1 MLVTHLIRKLGWV
14 SLIAL
19 VVLATTGGCGDS
31 EKEHDAVKQWSQVPE
46 MTIVVDKVYKFTIET
61 THGTLRGMLSP
72 QHAPV
77 TVNSFVFLAREG
89 YFDGVIVHRV
99 LKGFVLQTGDPTGTG
114 SGSPGY
120 RFHDEP
126 VVGEYE
132 KGTLAMANSGP
143 NTNGS
148 QFFVVLDDLRG
159 RLPKDYTIFGQVSE
173 DDFPVLDSIADVEV
187 KASPTGGEKSRPVD
201 QVVVKKITVTEE

>member
-1 MLVTHLIRKLGWV
+1 MIDVN
-14 SLIAL
+14 
-19 VVLATTGGCGDS
+19 
-31 EKEHDAVKQWSQVPE
+31 
-46 MTIVVDKVYKFTIET
+46 KVYKFTIET
-61 THGTLRGMLSP
+61 TLGTMTGELHAMD
-72 QHAPV
+72 APV

-114 SGSPGY
+114 SGGPGY
-120 RFHDEP
+120 RFHDEE
-126 VVGEYE
+126 VVGEYL

-159 RLPKDYTIFGQVSE
+159 RLPKDYTIFGQV
-173 DDFPVLDSIADVEV
+173 DDTGFGVIDAIAEVEV
-187 KASPTGGEKSRPVD
+187 MVPAGGSEKSRPVEEIIV
-201 QVVVKKITVTEE
+201 QKVTIEEQ

>member
-1 MLVTHLIRKLGWV
+1 MRNTVRSLRLIIPVAFAILV
-14 SLIAL
+14 SAS
-19 VVLATTGGCGDS
+19 ACGGS
-31 EKEHDAVKQWSQVPE
+31 EEEGGTMKQWGKAPE
-46 MTIVVDKVYKFTIET
+46 MTIDVNKVYRFTIET
-61 THGTLRGMLSP
+61 TLGTLTGELRP
-72 QHAPV
+72 KDAPV

-114 SGSPGY
+114 SGGPGY
-120 RFHDEP
+120 RFHDED
-126 VVGEYE
+126 VVGDYL

-159 RLPKDYTIFGQVSE
+159 RLPKDYTIFGQV
-173 DDFPVLDSIADVEV
+173 DGGFGVLDAIAQVEV
-187 KASPTGGEKSRPVD
+187 MVPAGGSEKSRPVE
-201 QVVVKKITVTEE
+201 QIVVQRVTIEEQ

>member
-1 MLVTHLIRKLGWV
+1 MRNTVRSLRLIIPVALAILVTV
-14 SLIAL
+14 SACDGSEEE
-19 VVLATTGGCGDS
+19 GG
-31 EKEHDAVKQWSQVPE
+31 AMKQWSKAPE
-46 MTIVVDKVYKFTIET
+46 MMIDVNKVYKFTIET
-61 THGTLRGMLSP
+61 TLGTMTGELHAMD
-72 QHAPV
+72 APV

-114 SGSPGY
+114 SGGPGY
-120 RFHDEP
+120 RFHDEE
-126 VVGEYE
+126 VVGEYL

-159 RLPKDYTIFGQVSE
+159 RLPKDYTIFGQV
-173 DDFPVLDSIADVEV
+173 DDTGFGVIDAIAEVEV
-187 KASPTGGEKSRPVD
+187 MVPAGGSEKSRPVEEIIV
-201 QVVVKKITVTEE
+201 QKVTIEEQ